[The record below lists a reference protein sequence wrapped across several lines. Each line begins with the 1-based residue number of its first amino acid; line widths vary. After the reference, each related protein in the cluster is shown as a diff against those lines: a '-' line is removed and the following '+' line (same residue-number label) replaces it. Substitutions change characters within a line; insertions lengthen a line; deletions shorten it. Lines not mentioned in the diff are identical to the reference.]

1 MNGFVYRWHDN
12 SNNMYYIGS
21 HKGNPDDGYIGSGV
35 YFKRA
40 YNQRPDSFSREIM
53 YQGKDYLELEEFILQ
68 ELDAM
73 NDSKSYN
80 LKNAAI
86 GGKLDDS
93 VYERQRRKLKGKKL
107 PEETKKKMSES
118 KTKYSLFCSSN
129 NKTYK
134 NSNIA
139 AEDLG
144 YSHNHIRWMS
154 GLTGDKNHLGLI
166 RIKKI

>member
-1 MNGFVYRWHDN
+1 MSGFVYRWHDN
-12 SNNMYYIGS
+12 SNGMYYIGS
-21 HKGNPDDGYIGSGV
+21 HKGMPNDNYIGSGV

-40 YNQRPDSFSREIM
+40 FKQRPECFSREIL
-53 YQGKDYLELEEFILQ
+53 YQGNDYLELEEFILE

-86 GGKLDDS
+86 GGTLDDS
-93 VYERQRRKLKGKKL
+93 VSDKQRKKL
-107 PEETKKKMSES
+107 SGITLSKETKDSISYS
-118 KTKYSLFCSSN
+118 KTKYSLFCSYN

-134 NSNIA
+134 NAYEASK
-139 AEDLG
+139 DLG
-144 YSHNHIRWMS
+144 YSDNHIRYMS
-154 GLTGDKNHLGLI
+154 KLTGDKNHLGLI